1 MEMKI
6 TWSTLAKQQLKD
18 DFRTNLFARGRQGS
32 RKISYNIKFRQV
44 FLNQYPG
51 KNTLKAIINKVAPM
65 GERNDFRN
73 EFHGFFRPV
82 RSFFFFCLVVSIKK
96 CIFAAIKMF
105 F

>member
-1 MEMKI
+1 M
-6 TWSTLAKQQLKD
+6 WSSLWLKGD
-18 DFRTNLFARGRQGS
+18 GGI
-32 RKISYNIKFRQV
+32 RKISYNIKFIL
-44 FLNQYPG
+44 FLLNQYPG

-96 CIFAAIKMF
+96 CIFAAIKTF